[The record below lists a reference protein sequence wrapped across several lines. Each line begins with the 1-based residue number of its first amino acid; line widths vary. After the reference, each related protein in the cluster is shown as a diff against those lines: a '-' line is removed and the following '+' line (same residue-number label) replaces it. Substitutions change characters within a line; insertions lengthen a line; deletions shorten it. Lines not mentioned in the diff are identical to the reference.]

1 MSGGS
6 GMFPIGDDEVRGAGP
21 GFLTITLVV
30 INVLVFIYE
39 LSLSPSGLD
48 NFFNRYGVVPALI
61 VQGKQLDSLVT
72 SMFLH
77 GGFYHIL
84 GNMLFLGVFGD
95 NIEAV
100 LGEVLY
106 LVFYFIGGFA
116 ASIAQIL
123 VNVNSTIP
131 MVGASGAISAVLGAY
146 ILMFP
151 QSRVKLLVFTG
162 FGLHLTRIRAAG
174 FLGFWAVSQLLNG
187 FVSLGIKTVET
198 GGVAFWAHIGGFVF
212 GILIGF
218 LYRGR
223 ARRLSFESW

>member
-1 MSGGS
+1 
-6 GMFPIGDDEVRGAGP
+6 MFPIGDDEVRGAGP

-30 INVLVFIYE
+30 LNVLAFIYE
-39 LSLSPSGLD
+39 LSLSPAGLD
-48 NFFNRYGVVPALI
+48 GFINRYGVVPALV
-61 VQGKQLDSLVT
+61 VQGRQLDSLVT
-72 SMFLH
+72 SIFLH

-84 GNMLFLGVFGD
+84 GNMLFLAVFGD

-100 LGEVLY
+100 LGEALY
-106 LVFYFIGGFA
+106 LGFYLVGGLA
-116 ASIAQIL
+116 ASAAQIL

-151 QSRVKLLVFTG
+151 RSRVKLLIFTG
-162 FGLHLTRIRAAG
+162 FGIHLTRIRATG

-187 FVSLGIKTVET
+187 FASLGIQTVET

-212 GILIGF
+212 GVLIGF
-218 LYRGR
+218 LYRGH
-223 ARRLSFESW
+223 ASRLNFESY

>member
-1 MSGGS
+1 
-6 GMFPIGDDEVRGAGP
+6 MFPIGDDEVRGAGP
-21 GFLTITLVV
+21 GFLTISLVV
-30 INVLVFIYE
+30 LNVLVFVYE
-39 LSLSPSGLD
+39 LSLGPAGLD
-48 NFFNRYGVVPALI
+48 SFINRYGVVPALV
-61 VQGKQLDSLVT
+61 VQGRQLDSLVT

-100 LGEVLY
+100 LGEAFF
-106 LVFYFIGGFA
+106 LVFYLVGGLA
-116 ASIAQIL
+116 ASMAQIL

-151 QSRVKLLVFTG
+151 RSRVKLLIFTG
-162 FGLHLTRIRAAG
+162 FGVHLTRIRAAG
-174 FLGFWAVSQLLNG
+174 FLGFWAISQFLNG
-187 FVSLGIKTVET
+187 FASLGIQTVET

-212 GILIGF
+212 GVLIGF
-218 LYRGR
+218 LFRGR
-223 ARRLSFESW
+223 AGRLDFKRY

>member
-1 MSGGS
+1 
-6 GMFPIGDDEVRGAGP
+6 MFPIGDDEVRGAGP
-21 GFLTITLVV
+21 GFLTISLVV
-30 INVLVFIYE
+30 LNVLVFLYE
-39 LSLSPSGLD
+39 LSLGPTGLD
-48 NFFNRYGVVPALI
+48 SIINRYGVVPALV

-100 LGEVLY
+100 LGKVLF
-106 LVFYFIGGFA
+106 LVFYLVGGLA
-116 ASIAQIL
+116 ASAAQIL

-151 QSRVKLLVFTG
+151 RSRVKLLIFTG
-162 FGLHLTRIRAAG
+162 FGIHLTRIRATG
-174 FLGFWAVSQLLNG
+174 FLGFWAISQFLNG
-187 FVSLGIKTVET
+187 FASLGIQTVET

-212 GILIGF
+212 GVLIGF
-218 LYRGR
+218 LVRGR
-223 ARRLSFESW
+223 AGRLEFEYH